1 MLPPSLLFSAQRQA
15 LAANVGE
22 ILAYNCL
29 RAGVPLAACC
39 IGTNV
44 VAKRQSCKNAGDAFE
59 QKGAAVERVSQHFWQ
74 ICHCNCLLN
83 HLFCPPPQMESE
95 RCRNCFLG
103 ARDGR
108 SSITTFDK
116 VRAGASRFS
125 ASKNLL
131 FTMWPLHKI
140 CNIAAQLPQQPG
152 FILGRR
158 EGISRRDLRNLTSW
172 QLARVTHVALLLH
185 LFCHF
190 SAFSF

>member
-1 MLPPSLLFSAQRQA
+1 MRQGDSFCCHPRCFFSAQRHS

-29 RAGVPLAACC
+29 RAGAAGCM
-39 IGTNV
+39 GTNV
-44 VAKRQSCKNAGDAFE
+44 VAKKQSCKNAGDAFE
-59 QKGAAVERVSQHFWQ
+59 QKGVAVERVSQHFWQ

-116 VRAGASRFS
+116 VRAGASRFP
-125 ASKNLL
+125 ACKNLL
-131 FTMWPLHKI
+131 FTMWPLH
-140 CNIAAQLPQQPG
+140 
-152 FILGRR
+152 
-158 EGISRRDLRNLTSW
+158 
-172 QLARVTHVALLLH
+172 
-185 LFCHF
+185 
-190 SAFSF
+190 

>member
-1 MLPPSLLFSAQRQA
+1 LPPSL
-15 LAANVGE
+15 AAFFLLNVTRPATNVGE

-29 RAGVPLAACC
+29 RAGAAGCM
-39 IGTNV
+39 GTSV

-108 SSITTFDK
+108 SCITTFDK
-116 VRAGASRFS
+116 VCVVASRFP

-131 FTMWPLHKI
+131 FTMRSLHKI
-140 CNIAAQLPQQPG
+140 CNIAAQLPQLG

-158 EGISRRDLRNLTSW
+158 REGIRRI
-172 QLARVTHVALLLH
+172 
-185 LFCHF
+185 
-190 SAFSF
+190 